1 MKTIKN
7 TFIPILILGSLMAQ
21 SRMAT
26 VDGYCFLED
35 STSHSGVRVLFE
47 AISPSAV
54 TDSAFTSVTG
64 VYSLGLADGIYAVHF
79 SLDGFQPHT
88 LPQNYTFS
96 SSNYSLPDVTL
107 SGGATANVSGYV
119 SGEWFGNTTY
129 MVNGDL
135 TIADGDTLIIYPGTQ
150 IKFMGNYTFDI
161 YGSLFAQGVE
171 GDTITF
177 TSGLPVPIAGD
188 WKGIQ
193 FFSSSHASVLQYCDI
208 AFGSGS
214 DWEDALVRF
223 YNTSSAP
230 IQILNSKIHTSANH
244 GIYCQSSSPTIS
256 GNTIHD
262 NNDNGIFCYESSSP
276 TISGNTIHDN
286 NNGISCYSSSSPTI
300 SGNTIHDNNENG
312 IFCWES
318 SSPSIR
324 NNLITTLRSN
334 SNAGIYTG
342 EASQP
347 TIENNIIMGY
357 QSGIY
362 AENLQNAIAFNN
374 MWNNSQNYDGFGLPA
389 EIGNYITTNANG
401 DTCDTYNNISM
412 DPLFVDPARYG
423 NYSWELVG
431 DMLTVYLAVQE
442 DMYDETPTVYVGSA
456 GDCDESITMYWTGEY
471 WTAVLDLSSC
481 SSLEDMYISFDYNAM
496 GLWAGNLNFVT
507 NPNGPVF
514 DPGNRVGADYNLL
527 VNSPCI
533 DAGNPDAAYYDLDG
547 TVADMGAFPYNHG
560 TITAPDVDF
569 TVSAS
574 SGQSPFAVQ
583 FTYSNSGGAINSY
596 LWSFGDGTSSTTANP
611 VHTFISTS
619 LDTFTVTVSASGPGG
634 SDTQTYTDLIVVSP
648 ASFPPLAEFSASPT
662 TGFGLVQFA
671 NLSAG
676 EVNSFAWDFGD
687 GSTSTEENPSYTY
700 AAVGTYSV
708 ALSVT
713 GPTGT
718 DTETKSDYIQI
729 ISPDVVIA
737 GFTVSDTFG
746 VAPKTISFSNTS
758 VGTIS
763 GYEWHFDDGDT
774 SFVENPSHTFQSA
787 GVYLVKL
794 IVSGITNNDTL
805 ITQIELVSPGVGIVS
820 IEDVS
825 ADQGGW
831 VYVNFHASGYDG
843 EQVNRSEVYGIER
856 YEIDHWVNVGSG
868 PAYGSNLYSF
878 LVPTLQDSSSDVNG
892 MTLFRIIASMDEG
905 NYISEVD
912 SGYSVDNIAPGAPIS
927 LASSITNDTLVIN
940 WEDSGN
946 PDLSYFEV
954 FRDRQLIVQTEE
966 SSYQETSTFGD
977 SLIYEI
983 RGVDIHG
990 NAGAFS
996 EELDVNYGL
1005 LGDVNWDNSTD
1016 VLDVTSAIYMIL
1028 HESEEAFLNSRLWAA
1043 DMNADAVIDILDVVQ
1058 IVDVVMDGALSGLGS
1073 NSGTVS
1079 LTQSGTTLK
1088 ITSDMLIAG
1097 LQIRLSG
1104 AIAVENLSNF
1114 SMSQHQ
1120 DLVIL
1125 STLSDQVLVGE
1136 NISLLELP
1144 AGVTV
1149 EEIKIADNAGES
1161 VESVLSISAPNPIPE
1176 KFVLHKNYPNPFNPK
1191 TAIRIEM
1198 DKAMPLSVIV
1208 YNLMGEEVNR
1218 IVDQELEAGYYQ
1230 FIWNGQNVNGD
1241 AMASGMYIISAQT
1254 PEGIHSIKA
1263 LLIK

>member
-135 TIADGDTLIIYPGTQ
+135 TIADGDTLIIYPGAQ

-208 AFGSGS
+208 AFGSGTG
-214 DWEDALVRF
+214 WEDALVRF

-244 GIYCQSSSPTIS
+244 GI
-256 GNTIHD
+256 
-262 NNDNGIFCYESSSP
+262 
-276 TISGNTIHDN
+276 
-286 NNGISCYSSSSPTI
+286 SCYYSSSPTI

-442 DMYDETPTVYVGSA
+442 DMYDETPTVYVGSVV
-456 GDCDESITMYWTGEY
+456 DCDESITMNWTGEY
-471 WTAVLDLSSC
+471 WTAVFDLSSC
-481 SSLEDMYISFDYNAM
+481 SPLEDMYIYFDYNIWM
-496 GLWAGNLNFVT
+496 GAGNLNFVT

-514 DPGNRVGADYNLL
+514 DPGNPVGADYNLL

>member
-79 SLDGFQPHT
+79 SLDGFQSHT

-208 AFGSGS
+208 AFGSGTG
-214 DWEDALVRF
+214 WEDALVRF

-262 NNDNGIFCYESSSP
+262 NNDNGISCYYSSSP
-276 TISGNTIHDN
+276 TISGNMIHDN
-286 NNGISCYSSSSPTI
+286 NNGIYCYES
-300 SGNTIHDNNENG
+300 
-312 IFCWES
+312 S

-374 MWNNSQNYDGFGLPA
+374 MWNNSQNYDGSGLPA

-442 DMYDETPTVYVGSA
+442 DMYDETPTVYVGSSA
-456 GDCDESITMYWTGEY
+456 GDCDESITMNWTGEY
-471 WTAVLDLSSC
+471 WTAVFDLSSC
-481 SSLEDMYISFDYNAM
+481 SPLEDMYIYFDYNIWM
-496 GLWAGNLNFVT
+496 GEGELNFVT

>member
-79 SLDGFQPHT
+79 SLDGFQSHT

-244 GIYCQSSSPTIS
+244 GIYCR
-256 GNTIHD
+256 
-262 NNDNGIFCYESSSP
+262 SSSP

-334 SNAGIYTG
+334 SNAGIYTRN
-342 EASQP
+342 ASQP

-442 DMYDETPTVYVGSA
+442 DMYDETPTVYVG
-456 GDCDESITMYWTGEY
+456 GGCNESITMNWTGEY

-481 SSLEDMYISFDYNAM
+481 SSLEDMYIYFAYNAM
-496 GLWAGNLNFVT
+496 GFEAGNLNFVT

>member
-208 AFGSGS
+208 AFGSGTG
-214 DWEDALVRF
+214 WEDALVRF

-262 NNDNGIFCYESSSP
+262 NNDNGISCYYSSSP
-276 TISGNTIHDN
+276 TISGNMIHDN
-286 NNGISCYSSSSPTI
+286 NNGIYCYES
-300 SGNTIHDNNENG
+300 
-312 IFCWES
+312 S

-442 DMYDETPTVYVGSA
+442 DMYDETPTVYVGSSA
-456 GDCDESITMYWTGEY
+456 GDCDESITMNWTGEY
-471 WTAVLDLSSC
+471 WTAVFDLSSC
-481 SSLEDMYISFDYNAM
+481 SPLEDMYIYFDYNIWM
-496 GLWAGNLNFVT
+496 GEGELNFVT

>member
-208 AFGSGS
+208 AFGSGTG
-214 DWEDALVRF
+214 WEDALVRF

-244 GIYCQSSSPTIS
+244 GISCYYSSSPTIS

-262 NNDNGIFCYESSSP
+262 NND
-276 TISGNTIHDN
+276 
-286 NNGISCYSSSSPTI
+286 
-300 SGNTIHDNNENG
+300 NG

-334 SNAGIYTG
+334 SNAGIYTRN
-342 EASQP
+342 ASQP

-442 DMYDETPTVYVGSA
+442 DMYDETPTVYVG
-456 GDCDESITMYWTGEY
+456 GGCNESITMNWAGEY
-471 WTAVLDLSSC
+471 WTAVFDLSSC
-481 SSLEDMYISFDYNAM
+481 SSLEDMYIYFAYNAM
-496 GLWAGNLNFVT
+496 GFEAGNLNFVT

>member
-79 SLDGFQPHT
+79 SLDGFQSHT

-135 TIADGDTLIIYPGTQ
+135 TIADGDTLIIYPGAQ

-208 AFGSGS
+208 AFGSGTG
-214 DWEDALVRF
+214 WEDALVRF
-223 YNTSSAP
+223 YDTSSAP

-244 GIYCQSSSPTIS
+244 GISCYYSSSPTIS

-262 NNDNGIFCYESSSP
+262 NNDNGIYCR
-276 TISGNTIHDN
+276 
-286 NNGISCYSSSSPTI
+286 
-300 SGNTIHDNNENG
+300 
-312 IFCWES
+312 S

-334 SNAGIYTG
+334 SNAGIYTRN
-342 EASQP
+342 ASQP

-442 DMYDETPTVYVGSA
+442 DMYDETPTVYVGSSA
-456 GDCDESITMYWTGEY
+456 GDCDESITMNWAGEY
-471 WTAVLDLSSC
+471 WTAVFDLSSC
-481 SSLEDMYISFDYNAM
+481 SPLEDMYIYFDYNIWM
-496 GLWAGNLNFVT
+496 GAGNLNFVT

-514 DPGNRVGADYNLL
+514 DPGNPVGADYNLL

>member
-79 SLDGFQPHT
+79 SLDGFQSHT

-208 AFGSGS
+208 AFGSGTG
-214 DWEDALVRF
+214 WEDALVRF

-262 NNDNGIFCYESSSP
+262 NNDNGISCYYSSSP
-276 TISGNTIHDN
+276 TISGNMIHDN
-286 NNGISCYSSSSPTI
+286 NNGIYCYES
-300 SGNTIHDNNENG
+300 
-312 IFCWES
+312 S

-334 SNAGIYTG
+334 SNAGIYTRN
-342 EASQP
+342 ASQP

-374 MWNNSQNYDGFGLPA
+374 MWNNSQNYDGSGLPA

-442 DMYDETPTVYVGSA
+442 DMYDETPTVYVGSSA
-456 GDCDESITMYWTGEY
+456 GDCDESITMNWAGEY
-471 WTAVLDLSSC
+471 WTAVFDLSSC
-481 SSLEDMYISFDYNAM
+481 SSLEDMYIYFDYNIWM
-496 GLWAGNLNFVT
+496 GEGELNFVT

-514 DPGNRVGADYNLL
+514 DPGNPVGADYNLL

>member
-79 SLDGFQPHT
+79 SLDGFQSHT

-208 AFGSGS
+208 AFGSGTG
-214 DWEDALVRF
+214 WEDALVRF

-244 GIYCQSSSPTIS
+244 GIYC
-256 GNTIHD
+256 
-262 NNDNGIFCYESSSP
+262 ESSSP

-286 NNGISCYSSSSPTI
+286 Q
-300 SGNTIHDNNENG
+300 NG
-312 IFCWES
+312 IFCYES

-334 SNAGIYTG
+334 SNAGIYTRN
-342 EASQP
+342 ASQS

-374 MWNNSQNYDGFGLPA
+374 MWNNSQNYDGSGLPA

-442 DMYDETPTVYVGSA
+442 DMYDETPTVYVG
-456 GDCDESITMYWTGEY
+456 GGCNESITMNWTGEY
-471 WTAVLDLSSC
+471 WTAVFDLSSC
-481 SSLEDMYISFDYNAM
+481 SSLEDMYIYFDYNIWM
-496 GLWAGNLNFVT
+496 GAGNLNFVT

-514 DPGNRVGADYNLL
+514 DPGNPVGADYNLL

>member
-208 AFGSGS
+208 AFGSGTG
-214 DWEDALVRF
+214 WEDALVRF

-262 NNDNGIFCYESSSP
+262 NNDNGIYCR
-276 TISGNTIHDN
+276 
-286 NNGISCYSSSSPTI
+286 
-300 SGNTIHDNNENG
+300 
-312 IFCWES
+312 S

-442 DMYDETPTVYVGSA
+442 DMYDETPTVYVGSVV
-456 GDCDESITMYWTGEY
+456 DCDESITMNWTGEY
-471 WTAVLDLSSC
+471 WTAVFDLSSC
-481 SSLEDMYISFDYNAM
+481 SPLEDMYIYFDYNIWM
-496 GLWAGNLNFVT
+496 GEGELNFVT

-514 DPGNRVGADYNLL
+514 DPGNPVGADYNLL

-560 TITAPDVDF
+560 TITAP
-569 TVSAS
+569 
-574 SGQSPFAVQ
+574 
-583 FTYSNSGGAINSY
+583 
-596 LWSFGDGTSSTTANP
+596 
-611 VHTFISTS
+611 
-619 LDTFTVTVSASGPGG
+619 
-634 SDTQTYTDLIVVSP
+634 
-648 ASFPPLAEFSASPT
+648 
-662 TGFGLVQFA
+662 
-671 NLSAG
+671 
-676 EVNSFAWDFGD
+676 
-687 GSTSTEENPSYTY
+687 
-700 AAVGTYSV
+700 
-708 ALSVT
+708 
-713 GPTGT
+713 
-718 DTETKSDYIQI
+718 
-729 ISPDVVIA
+729 
-737 GFTVSDTFG
+737 
-746 VAPKTISFSNTS
+746 
-758 VGTIS
+758 
-763 GYEWHFDDGDT
+763 
-774 SFVENPSHTFQSA
+774 
-787 GVYLVKL
+787 
-794 IVSGITNNDTL
+794 
-805 ITQIELVSPGVGIVS
+805 
-820 IEDVS
+820 
-825 ADQGGW
+825 
-831 VYVNFHASGYDG
+831 
-843 EQVNRSEVYGIER
+843 
-856 YEIDHWVNVGSG
+856 
-868 PAYGSNLYSF
+868 
-878 LVPTLQDSSSDVNG
+878 
-892 MTLFRIIASMDEG
+892 
-905 NYISEVD
+905 
-912 SGYSVDNIAPGAPIS
+912 
-927 LASSITNDTLVIN
+927 
-940 WEDSGN
+940 
-946 PDLSYFEV
+946 
-954 FRDRQLIVQTEE
+954 
-966 SSYQETSTFGD
+966 
-977 SLIYEI
+977 
-983 RGVDIHG
+983 
-990 NAGAFS
+990 
-996 EELDVNYGL
+996 
-1005 LGDVNWDNSTD
+1005 
-1016 VLDVTSAIYMIL
+1016 
-1028 HESEEAFLNSRLWAA
+1028 
-1043 DMNADAVIDILDVVQ
+1043 
-1058 IVDVVMDGALSGLGS
+1058 
-1073 NSGTVS
+1073 
-1079 LTQSGTTLK
+1079 
-1088 ITSDMLIAG
+1088 
-1097 LQIRLSG
+1097 
-1104 AIAVENLSNF
+1104 
-1114 SMSQHQ
+1114 
-1120 DLVIL
+1120 
-1125 STLSDQVLVGE
+1125 
-1136 NISLLELP
+1136 
-1144 AGVTV
+1144 
-1149 EEIKIADNAGES
+1149 
-1161 VESVLSISAPNPIPE
+1161 
-1176 KFVLHKNYPNPFNPK
+1176 
-1191 TAIRIEM
+1191 
-1198 DKAMPLSVIV
+1198 
-1208 YNLMGEEVNR
+1208 
-1218 IVDQELEAGYYQ
+1218 
-1230 FIWNGQNVNGD
+1230 
-1241 AMASGMYIISAQT
+1241 
-1254 PEGIHSIKA
+1254 
-1263 LLIK
+1263 